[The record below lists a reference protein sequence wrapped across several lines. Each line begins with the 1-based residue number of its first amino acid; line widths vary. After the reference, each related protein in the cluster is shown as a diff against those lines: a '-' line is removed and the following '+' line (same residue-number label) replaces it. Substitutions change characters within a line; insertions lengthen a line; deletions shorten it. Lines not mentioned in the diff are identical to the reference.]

1 MSMRRLSQCSRIA
14 LAFIFVIS
22 GAPGLVSALPITQT
36 PLFLGADIKPNFI
49 LAVDDS
55 GSMGEQRI
63 FPGANLLSLGWNAQN
78 GSFFSEP
85 GQLSYIDTANL
96 PDPVPPYGAYGS
108 IHGDGSANDGGSSYI
123 FTSSS
128 IPPFDDFGFARSP
141 DFNKLYF
148 NPAITYRPWRKHDG
162 TRWPEADPSA
172 ARADPRPGAPY
183 QVGYASVFDFT
194 DKDGRRKDND
204 RGFYLLAGMTV
215 PAGTAYRT
223 DSDAAADCGEY
234 GSLPGT
240 DGSWATLDQ
249 DTVVTTPCAVNL
261 QRFPAVFFL
270 KDPASLP
277 PEFDYVAEPVHVP
290 NALGPGGPGLYKY
303 EIRPENF
310 ASKAA
315 YNAAIQNF
323 ANWFQY
329 HGNKILALVA
339 SMTDAFFDVRDVRVG
354 QFSINH
360 LENVKMYDLSLDL
373 DRTAFYDQITALTT
387 SAILYGG
394 SGSTPNRSGV
404 NHIGEQFLRTDPQA
418 PIQAACQVNTGMLFT
433 DGYTTTGNGPVLFG
447 NADGSLDA
455 PFADAHGDTMAD
467 IVTAYFEGSRV
478 PLRADLPAGK
488 VPVAAS
494 CQDNPEP
501 WTDCEQDLHM
511 RFHAV
516 AFGPTGEI
524 YGIDA
529 QKTEDPY
536 GNPPDWNALGS
547 PKASSGPVVIDEL
560 WHATLNGRG
569 SFVSASRPSDVT
581 DALKSALKLSS
592 SGASFS
598 GGLSGSSTRRDLGFL
613 GYVPRYNAEDW
624 TGDLTAHSTKDD
636 GQFDAQVWSAAER
649 LKEVDTDDRHI
660 FFSDLDTLHPFTVDA
675 LGGDAA
681 AIARM
686 GLPADPPYGR
696 TVEEIVDYLRG
707 DHTFEQKNPGGTLR
721 NRSSRIGDIFGSQ
734 PEVLTSAGFG
744 YTGLPK
750 EDGGGFGP
758 GSYGEFMQNTK
769 KSRTPVAFV
778 GANDGMLH
786 AFDASNGADGGK
798 ELFAVIPDAVIA
810 NLGKLPDPGY
820 KHRYFVDGSPV
831 QGDAYDGSAWRT
843 VLLVP
848 MGAGG
853 KSIMALDVTN
863 PESSF
868 GAENFLWEFTDPELN
883 ETLGKPHVVLLENG
897 KWAAVFGSGIDGIPG
912 PAAAEP
918 RAYIY
923 FVDLFSGELI
933 AKVLAQPPNNGDFFV
948 DDGFINL
955 VPVDS
960 DYDLRADIVY
970 AADYDGY
977 LWRLD
982 IDDVEPIALGNGGL
996 PLFRAMSKSNRP
1008 QIVTGGIDAFPH
1020 HIRGQMVFFGTGR
1033 YLKDTDVNATST
1045 EESFYAIWDDP
1056 EQPGLIVRNELQ
1068 SRAILSEENVQGV
1081 ETRRISDAPVDW
1093 STQRGWALD
1102 FLIDGQP
1109 LTGEKFIGHPV
1120 VALGRVMF
1128 ATYQPVSEDPCSGGG
1143 VNRFYS
1149 LSATSGVGELALP
1162 GGEGAFGGIDIPSAS
1177 AGRGPIQQPGVITS
1191 PPPPACVPGSP
1202 GCPLPEPDEEGQVV
1216 STPSPGC
1223 RTNLGLLLGDG
1234 LLVFDRLTCGRQ
1246 SWQQL
1251 Q

>member
-1 MSMRRLSQCSRIA
+1 MKIAVLAALSVTGAFDRA
-14 LAFIFVIS
+14 LALNI
-22 GAPGLVSALPITQT
+22 AQT
-36 PLFLGADIKPNFI
+36 PLFLGLDVKPNFI

-63 FPGANLLSLGWNAQN
+63 FPGANSPYIAWNEDNA
-78 GSFFSEP
+78 SFFLAPE
-85 GQLSYIDTANL
+85 QLYYLESMNL
-96 PDPVPPYGAYGS
+96 PDPAPPFGAYGS
-108 IHGDGSANDGGSSYI
+108 IHGDGSANDGGSNYI
-123 FTSSS
+123 FLSPS

-148 NPAITYRPWRKHDG
+148 NPAVTYQPWRKHDG
-162 TRWPEADPSA
+162 TRWPDADPSA
-172 ARADPRPGAPY
+172 ARADPRLGTPY
-183 QVGYASVFDFT
+183 KIGYASVFDFV
-194 DKDGRRKDND
+194 DQDGRREDGD
-204 RGFYLLAGMTV
+204 RGFYLLAGMKV
-215 PAGTAYRT
+215 PAGTVYRT
-223 DSDAAADCGEY
+223 DSNAIADCGESA
-234 GSLPGT
+234 SLPGT
-240 DGSWATLDQ
+240 NGAWATLDQ
-249 DTVVTTPCAVNL
+249 DTVIQSACTANL

-277 PEFDYVAEPVHVP
+277 PEFGYVADPVHIP
-290 NALGPGGPGLYKY
+290 DALGPGGVGLYKY

-310 ASKAA
+310 SSKPA
-315 YNAAIQNF
+315 YNAAVQNF

-339 SMTDAFFDVRDVRVG
+339 SMTEAFFDVRDVRVG
-354 QFSINH
+354 QFAINH
-360 LENVKMYDLSLDL
+360 LQDVKMYDLSVDL
-373 DRTAFYDQITALTT
+373 DRIAFFDQITALTT

-394 SGSTPNRSGV
+394 SINTPNRSGV
-404 NHIGEQFLRTDPQA
+404 NHLGEQFLRTDSQA
-418 PIQAACQVNTGMLFT
+418 PIQAACQLNTGMLFT
-433 DGYTTTGNGPVLFG
+433 DGYTSKGDGPVLFG

-455 PFADAHGDTMAD
+455 PLSDGYADTMAD
-467 IVTAYFEGSRV
+467 IVTAYFEGARV
-478 PLRADLPAGK
+478 PLRADLPTGK
-488 VPVAAS
+488 VPVVAS
-494 CQDNPEP
+494 CEDSPEP
-501 WTDCEQDLHM
+501 WADCERDLHM

-516 AFGPTGEI
+516 AFGPTGHV
-524 YGIDA
+524 YGVDA
-529 QKTEDPY
+529 QKTEEPFVHH
-536 GNPPDWNALGS
+536 PDWNALGA
-547 PKASSGPVVIDEL
+547 PKASNGPVVVDEL

-569 SFVSASRPSDVT
+569 SFVSAARPSDVT
-581 DALKSALKLSS
+581 DALKNALKLSS
-592 SGASFS
+592 VGTSFS
-598 GGLSGSSTRRDLGFL
+598 GGLSGSSTRRDLDFL

-636 GQFDAQVWSAAER
+636 GQFDAQVWSAAEQ
-649 LKEVDTDDRHI
+649 LEDVDVDDRKI
-660 FFSDLDTLHPFTVDA
+660 YFSDPKTKTLHPFSVDA

-681 AIARM
+681 AITRM

-744 YTGLPK
+744 YTGLPDS
-750 EDGGGFGP
+750 EGGGFGP
-758 GSYGEFMQNTK
+758 GSYGEFMQTTK
-769 KSRTPVAFV
+769 KNRTPVAFV

-786 AFDASNGADGGK
+786 AFDATGGANGGK
-798 ELFAVIPDAVIA
+798 ELFAIIPEAVMS
-810 NLGKLPDPGY
+810 NLGVLPDPTY

-831 QGDAYDGSAWRT
+831 QGDAYDGNAWKT

-853 KSIMALDVTN
+853 KSIMALDVTD
-863 PESSF
+863 PAASF
-868 GAENFLWEFTDPELN
+868 GPQNFLWEFTDPGLN

-897 KWAAVFGSGIDGIPG
+897 KWAAVFGSGIDGVPDPG
-912 PAAAEP
+912 TVETH
-918 RAYIY
+918 AYIY

-933 AKVLAQPPNNGDFFV
+933 AKVLAQMPYGDDGIL
-948 DDGFINL
+948 DDGFVNL
-955 VPVDS
+955 VPVDA
-960 DYDLRADIVY
+960 DYDLRADTVY

-982 IDDVEPIALGNGGL
+982 IDDVDPIALGNGGA
-996 PLFRAMSKSNRP
+996 PLFRAVNKLGRP

-1020 HIRGQMVFFGTGR
+1020 HIRGQMVFFGSGR
-1033 YLKDTDVNATST
+1033 YLKTNTDIAPTVT
-1045 EESFYAIWDDP
+1045 EESFYGIWDDP
-1056 EQPGLIVRNELQ
+1056 EQPGFIDRNDLQ
-1068 SRAILSEENVQGV
+1068 SRAILSQENVQGV

-1128 ATYQPVSEDPCSGGG
+1128 ATYQPLSDDPCSGGG
-1143 VNRFYS
+1143 TNRFYS

-1162 GGEGAFGGIDIPSAS
+1162 GGDGTYGAIDIPSAS

-1202 GCPLPEPDEEGQVV
+1202 GCPLPEPDEQGQVL
-1216 STPSPGC
+1216 SAPSPGC
-1223 RTNLGLLLGDG
+1223 RTNLGVLLGDG